1 MARVTGSSPLARG
14 LRHRGREHAASRRII
29 PARAG
34 FTVTGL
40 AARRGSTDH
49 PRSRGVYATAFH
61 TVDREDGSSPLARG
75 LQTTAGQAAHDGG
88 IIPARAGFTKGIAAK
103 PINFRIIPARAGFTL
118 LLPTLSTVSKDH
130 PRSRGVYPSVH
141 ADCRDPAGSSPLAR
155 GLRRGVACPRRGW
168 RIIPARAGFTSVV
181 RAPEGRRTDHP
192 RSRGVYANSVGWA
205 APIFGSSP
213 LARGLRGPVLLLGG
227 ALRIIPARAGF
238 TPHRGSRRWPRRD
251 HPRSRGVYETS
262 RESPQS

>member
-1 MARVTGSSPLARG
+1 MTAGSSPLARG
-14 LRHRGREHAASRRII
+14 L
-29 PARAG
+29 P
-34 FTVTGL
+34 
-40 AARRGSTDH
+40 RGSQ
-49 PRSRGVYATAFH
+49 RSQSTS
-61 TVDREDGSSPLARG
+61 GSSPLARG
-75 LQTTAGQAAHDGG
+75 LLSPVLAAVWS
-88 IIPARAGFTKGIAAK
+88 A
-103 PINFRIIPARAGFTL
+103 RIIPARAGFTL

-213 LARGLRGPVLLLGG
+213 LARGLQSLRVIAIDTG
-227 ALRIIPARAGF
+227 RIIPARAGF
-238 TPHRGSRRWPRRD
+238 TAISNAIKKGEQGSSPLARGLLP
-251 HPRSRGVYETS
+251 
-262 RESPQS
+262 